1 LRQLVERIAR
11 VLLRPLR
18 PTWVRQVLLSVG
30 IDPHSPPIQCE
41 LPEGK
46 RLLVLAPH
54 PDDESIGCGGLIA
67 KWLADGREA
76 LVVFLTNGA
85 MGSQEAR
92 RAGGEGAQQRDAQSR
107 LIELRRAEALQAM
120 QALGGAR
127 SIFLDFPDGEVPK
140 FLEGLAEQLAGIMRS
155 FSPDVVALPFVAD
168 RHPDHRAT
176 TPMLLRAIALSGS
189 VSPAIVFLAY
199 EVWSPLQANV
209 VVNISAE
216 AESKA
221 AAIRA
226 YASQIAQRDYTDSAL
241 ALNRYR
247 ACSSLTGAKYSEAF
261 WMGDLRQLERL
272 WAQARI

>member
-1 LRQLVERIAR
+1 MV
-11 VLLRPLR
+11 LRPLR
-18 PTWVRQVLLSVG
+18 PTWVRHVLLSVG
-30 IDPHSPPIQCE
+30 VDPHSPPAQCE
-41 LPEGK
+41 LPAGK
-46 RLLVLAPH
+46 KLMVLAPH

-85 MGSQEAR
+85 MGSPEAR
-92 RAGGEGAQQRDAQSR
+92 CAGSEGERQREVQSR
-107 LIELRRAEALQAM
+107 LVDLRRTEALQAM
-120 QALGGAR
+120 QALGGAQ

-140 FLEGLAEQLAGIMRS
+140 FLDGLAEKLAGIINS
-155 FSPDVVALPFVAD
+155 FRPDVIALPFVLD

-176 TPMLLRAIALSGS
+176 TPMLLRAMSLTNGL
-189 VSPAIVFLAY
+189 SPAIAFLAY

-216 AESKA
+216 AETKA

-261 WMGDLRQLERL
+261 WMGNLRQLERL
-272 WAQARI
+272 WAQAQI